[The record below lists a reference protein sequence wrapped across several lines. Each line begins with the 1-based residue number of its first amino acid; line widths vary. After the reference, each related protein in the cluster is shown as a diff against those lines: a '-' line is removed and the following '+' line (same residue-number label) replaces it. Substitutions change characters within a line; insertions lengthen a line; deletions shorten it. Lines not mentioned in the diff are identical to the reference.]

1 MKSFSDKLK
10 TALDSHLHFALFRK
24 PNENEVNLYVQD
36 DSSSA
41 KRFLFHSFDS
51 KIEKVIADENPRK
64 ISVDEF
70 HFDFELNLKNS
81 TDFKPL
87 HQEEYQDLIQKT
99 IDAIRSDAVR
109 KVVMSRLKIVENLN
123 FNLLKSFSNLL
134 NQHPSALVFLWHNP
148 NQETWMGA
156 TPELLLSQE
165 GREVKTVSLAST
177 KLPENEWSAKE
188 YDEQQIVT
196 DFILNCFSDVQNV
209 EVKGPK
215 TVQAGKFQH
224 LKSYISGEIPS
235 NYSMKN
241 LLRKLH
247 PTPALCGMP
256 KKEAFDYIVENE
268 GYSRQFY
275 SGYIGIENPEKKEY
289 FVNLRSAQIFKD
301 TIWIY
306 VGGGIT
312 ADSHPEKEW
321 KETKL
326 KSGTILNAL
335 VN

>member
-10 TALDSHLHFALFRK
+10 TAINSNLHFALFRK
-24 PNENEVNLYVQD
+24 PNESEVILFVQD
-36 DSSSA
+36 DSSAS

-51 KIEKVIADENPRK
+51 KIEKVISDENPHK

-70 HFDFELNLKNS
+70 DFNFELNLKNS
-81 TDFKPL
+81 PNFKPL
-87 HQEEYQDLIQKT
+87 RQQEYQDLIQKT
-99 IDAIRSDAVR
+99 IDAIQSDSVR
-109 KVVMSRLKIVENLN
+109 KVVMSRLKVVENSD
-123 FNLLKSFSNLL
+123 FNVLKSYKNLV

-148 NQETWMGA
+148 TQETWMGA

-321 KETKL
+321 KETEL